1 MALGIS
7 TACLYP
13 MVMEDSLQALIDLG
27 FQEFEIFINTYS
39 EMEPEFLAMLE
50 KKLKAGGSRV
60 KSLHPFTSGFESYLL
75 FSNYERR
82 FQDGASFYRRYFEM
96 AQRLGAEIVVIHGDR
111 SFEKSGLSDREYYDR
126 FGALSQIAGKYGV
139 TLAQENVNAFRS
151 QDCGF
156 IREMREYL
164 KDDGKF
170 VLDIKQAVRAGRDPY
185 EMCEA
190 MGENLV
196 HVHINDNIPGRDCLL
211 PGRGVMDYGK
221 LREIL
226 IKNRYHGDFIIE
238 VYRKDFVK
246 LSELI
251 DAYHFLQPIF
261 LEPNFG

>member
-13 MVMEDSLQALIDLG
+13 MVMEDSLETLIELG
-27 FQEFEIFINTYS
+27 FHEFEIFINTYS

-50 KKLKAGGSRV
+50 KNLKRSGCKV

-75 FSNYERR
+75 FSDYERR
-82 FQDGASFYRRYFEM
+82 CQDGAVFYRRYFEM
-96 AQRLGAEIVVIHGDR
+96 ARRLGAEIVVIHGDR
-111 SFEKSGLSDREYYDR
+111 SFEKSGLDDRRYYDR
-126 FGALSQIAGKYGV
+126 FGALSRIAGEYGV

-156 IREMREYL
+156 IRKMREYL
-164 KDDGKF
+164 REDVKF

-185 EMCEA
+185 EMCES

-196 HVHINDNIPGRDCLL
+196 HIHINDNMPGRDCLL
-211 PGRGVMDYGK
+211 PGRGAMDYGK
-221 LREIL
+221 LKEIL
-226 IKNRYHGDFIIE
+226 IKNHYHGDFIIE
-238 VYRKDFVK
+238 VYRKDFTE

-251 DAYHFLQPIF
+251 DAYHFLQSGPLEPIF
-261 LEPNFG
+261 A

>member
-13 MVMEDSLQALIDLG
+13 MLMEDSLETLINLG
-27 FQEFEIFINTYS
+27 FHQFEIFINTYS

-50 KKLKAGGSRV
+50 KKLKRGGCKV

-82 FQDGASFYRRYFEM
+82 FQDGAAFYRRYFEM
-96 AQRLGAEIVVIHGDR
+96 ARRLGAEIVVIHGDR
-111 SFEKSGLSDREYYDR
+111 SFEKSGLDDRQYYDR
-126 FGALSQIAGKYGV
+126 FGALSRIAGEYGV

-156 IREMREYL
+156 IRKMREYL
-164 KDDGKF
+164 KEDVKF

-185 EMCEA
+185 EMCES

-196 HVHINDNIPGRDCLL
+196 HIHINDNIPGRDCLL
-211 PGRGVMDYGK
+211 PGRGAMDYGK
-221 LREIL
+221 LKEIL
-226 IKNRYHGDFIIE
+226 IKNHYHGDFIIE
-238 VYRKDFVK
+238 VYRKDFTE

-251 DAYHFLQPIF
+251 DAYHFLQSVPLEPIF
-261 LEPNFG
+261 A